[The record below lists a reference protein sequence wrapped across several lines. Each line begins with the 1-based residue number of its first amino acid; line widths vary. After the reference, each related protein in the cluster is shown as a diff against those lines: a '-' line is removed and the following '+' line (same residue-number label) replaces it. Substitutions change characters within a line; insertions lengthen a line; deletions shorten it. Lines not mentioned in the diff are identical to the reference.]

1 MQSLMMRDIIVGNF
15 DVHNVAASVDVFAPE
30 KVQ

>member
-15 DVHNVAASVDVFAPE
+15 DVYTVAASVDVFSPE